1 MKALRRIRR
10 SHDKFQVTRL
20 DASSQNMIKCV
31 RMIKSQ
37 ITLKQ
42 LEAFSFVVDTG
53 TFRAA
58 ASALGTTQPNIS
70 ARIASLEDALG
81 TSLLYRDAGSIRLT
95 AKGAS
100 ILEKTRAVLRAAEE
114 LLEEA
119 GRQDLIEE
127 RLRLGVTE
135 LVACTWLQDFLRRI
149 KEKYPSLTI
158 DLLVDLSQ
166 TIDEKLLEGELD
178 LAVQNGPFKSDFKGQ
193 LELAR
198 EEYVWVASRDIA
210 SVLPDGR
217 GVDRFFQVSVL
228 THARHTLAGQSLHAM
243 AKERGL
249 DMQRIVHS
257 SSLSACV
264 PMVCEGL
271 GVGLLPRSLVQ
282 SDIASGKLVEQPS
295 DWTADPLRF
304 FARYD
309 PARRPKF
316 VERAARIAEQL
327 RPLL

>member
-1 MKALRRIRR
+1 
-10 SHDKFQVTRL
+10 
-20 DASSQNMIKCV
+20 
-31 RMIKSQ
+31 MIKSQ

-70 ARIASLEDALG
+70 ARIASLEGTLG

-100 ILEKTRAVLRAAEE
+100 ILDRTRSVLRAAEG

-119 GRQDLIEE
+119 GRHDLIEE

-135 LVACTWLQDFLRRI
+135 LVACTWLQEFLRRI

-158 DLLVDLSQ
+158 DLLVDLSRS
-166 TIDEKLLEGELD
+166 IDEKLLEGELD
-178 LAVQNGPFKSDFKGQ
+178 LAVQNGPFKSNVKGQ

-198 EEYVWVASRDIA
+198 EDYVWVANREIS
-210 SVLPDGR
+210 SLLPDGR

-228 THARHTLAGQSLHAM
+228 THAQHTLAGQSLHTT

-282 SDIASGKLVEQPS
+282 SHIASGILVEHQS
-295 DWTADPLRF
+295 EWVAEPLRF

-309 PARRPKF
+309 PTRSPNF
-316 VERAARIAEQL
+316 VERAAMIAERT